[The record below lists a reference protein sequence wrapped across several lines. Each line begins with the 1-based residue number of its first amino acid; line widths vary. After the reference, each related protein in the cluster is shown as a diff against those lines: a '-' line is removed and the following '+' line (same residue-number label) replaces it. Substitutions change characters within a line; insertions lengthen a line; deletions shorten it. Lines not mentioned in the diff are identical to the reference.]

1 MNISVSRLCDHMS
14 VPRALLAKKDML
26 YVTLVFQWRI
36 CFSFS
41 VKFSGIQLKCV
52 NFNAH

>member
-14 VPRALLAKKDML
+14 VPRALLAKK
-26 YVTLVFQWRI
+26 VVI
-36 CFSFS
+36 CNFSIPVAHFSFS